1 MKMIRDVSN
10 GSNELAPFTCVEE
23 MIPSSESLSRIL
35 WTSLVSR
42 SSAKLREDV
51 LTNLGGL

>member
-23 MIPSSESLSRIL
+23 MIPSSEGLPRVL

-42 SSAKLREDV
+42 SSAKLCEDV
-51 LTNLGGL
+51 LTNLGEL